1 MLKLQLFLFPPS
13 LPPSP
18 SLPLASPLCQ
28 CATAIWKLHA
38 KCGGTHHREG
48 TGEERRNP
56 FITGRGEQRNA
67 KIHGIQRG
75 FCLLKGCPSLKDI
88 AMGKH
93 LAQKDEKH
101 PKTM

>member
-75 FCLLKGCPSLKDI
+75 FCLLKGCPSL
-88 AMGKH
+88 
-93 LAQKDEKH
+93 
-101 PKTM
+101 

>member
-1 MLKLQLFLFPPS
+1 MLKLQLFLF

-56 FITGRGEQRNA
+56 FITGRGSNEMQRSMIF
-67 KIHGIQRG
+67 KEVSV
-75 FCLLKGCPSLKDI
+75 C
-88 AMGKH
+88 
-93 LAQKDEKH
+93 
-101 PKTM
+101 